1 MANEQETQET
11 QTTETATTDTS
22 LVNEQAKTEETKVE
36 ETTAEEKKTESA
48 EETKF
53 VPLTAEDLKF
63 PEGMSV
69 DDAARDDFLGILNNR
84 EMTPAQQAQA
94 LVDLQAKV
102 ATQASEAGSQAWTTL
117 QETWVKDVKADPDI
131 GGAKLEPALAS
142 IGKLIESHGS
152 PELRAVMDLTGAGN
166 NVHVIKFLS
175 NIAKSLTEG
184 GHVSG
189 TPGSTEQSVAD
200 LLYPT
205 MKKGS

>member
-11 QTTETATTDTS
+11 QTTQETVTTDTS
-22 LVNEQAKTEETKVE
+22 LVNDPVKTEETKTETE
-36 ETTAEEKKTESA
+36 ETKTEGA

-63 PEGMSV
+63 PDGMQV

-84 EMTPAQQAQA
+84 ELTPAQQAQA

-117 QETWVKDVKADPDI
+117 QETWVKDVKADPDV

-175 NIAKSLTEG
+175 NIAKTLTEG

-189 TPGSTEQSVAD
+189 APGATEQSVAD